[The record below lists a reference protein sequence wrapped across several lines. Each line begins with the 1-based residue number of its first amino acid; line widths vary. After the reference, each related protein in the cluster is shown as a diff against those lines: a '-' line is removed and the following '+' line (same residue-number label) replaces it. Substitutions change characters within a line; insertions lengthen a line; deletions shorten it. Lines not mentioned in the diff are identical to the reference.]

1 MTITNGRQQARP
13 DVRIIVCTDE
23 YGCGRWYHRG
33 RAADDVLKEL
43 QEAVDHPGDSRAQV
57 TTAGC
62 ILGCTFGPRFDVIR
76 TWSGEKVL
84 YGSISGPAAIT
95 RRGRVNFAVIPD
107 DLEQMVADH
116 LPETAIPTEAI
127 NGSGRSINLNLLRE
141 ILLDCSRGIDG
152 SGMGLGEAVAMVHN
166 AAANVSIPMTL
177 SNLELVD
184 GNGQAGGRGDIA
196 VLVTDGDGRVAL
208 QLSRIR
214 QVEFLHRTLGNG
226 MPSYAVWLR
235 DGDLET
241 VYRIYLR
248 RSENED
254 NNPLRHALFMALVEK
269 YGSVVNLEEDE
280 KR

>member
-1 MTITNGRQQARP
+1 MAITNSRQQVRP

-43 QEAVDHPGDSRAQV
+43 HDAVDPLDDSRVQV

-62 ILGCTFGPRFDVIR
+62 ILGCTFGPRLDVVR
-76 TWSGEKVL
+76 RWSGEKIL
-84 YGSISGPAAIT
+84 YGSISGAATVT
-95 RRGRVNFAVIPD
+95 RRGGVNFAAIPD
-107 DLEQMVADH
+107 DLEQMVADN
-116 LPETAIPTEAI
+116 LPETAIPTEVI
-127 NGSGRSINLNLLRE
+127 NASSRSTNLNLLRQ

-152 SGMGLGEAVAMVHN
+152 GGMGLNEAVVIVHN
-166 AAANVSIPMTL
+166 EAASVSIPSTL
-177 SNLELVD
+177 SNLEMVD
-184 GNGQAGGRGDIA
+184 GNGQVAESGDIA

-214 QVEFLHRTLGNG
+214 QLEFLRRTFENG
-226 MPSYAVWLR
+226 MPSYAIWLR

-248 RSENED
+248 RSDDED
-254 NNPLRHALFMALVEK
+254 SNPLRHALFMALVEK
-269 YGSVVNLEEDE
+269 YGSVVNLEEE
-280 KR
+280 

>member
-1 MTITNGRQQARP
+1 MAITNSRQQVRP

-43 QEAVDHPGDSRAQV
+43 HDAVDPLDDSRVQV

-62 ILGCTFGPRFDVIR
+62 ILGCTFGPRLDVVR
-76 TWSGEKVL
+76 RWSGEKVL
-84 YGSISGPAAIT
+84 YGSISGAATVT
-95 RRGRVNFAVIPD
+95 RRGRVNFAAIPD
-107 DLEQMVADH
+107 ELEQMVADN
-116 LPETAIPTEAI
+116 LPETAIPTEVI
-127 NGSGRSINLNLLRE
+127 NAGSRSTNLNLLRQ

-152 SGMGLGEAVAMVHN
+152 GGMGLNEAVVIVHN
-166 AAANVSIPMTL
+166 EAASVSIPSTL
-177 SNLELVD
+177 SNLEMVD
-184 GNGQAGGRGDIA
+184 GNGQVAESGDIA

-214 QVEFLHRTLGNG
+214 QLEFLRRTFENG
-226 MPSYAVWLR
+226 MPSYAIWLR

-248 RSENED
+248 RSDDED
-254 NNPLRHALFMALVEK
+254 SNPLRHALFMALVEK
-269 YGSVVNLEEDE
+269 YGSVVNLEEE
-280 KR
+280 

>member
-1 MTITNGRQQARP
+1 MTTANGLQPARP

-23 YGCGRWYHRG
+23 YGCGRWYYRG

-43 QEAVDHPGDSRAQV
+43 RKAVSCPGNSRAQV

-62 ILGCTFGPRFDVIR
+62 ILGCAFGPRFDVVR
-76 TWSGEKVL
+76 RWSGEKVL
-84 YGSISGPAAIT
+84 YGSIAGAATIT
-95 RRGRVNFAVIPD
+95 RRGRVNFTPIPD
-107 DLEQMVADH
+107 DLEQIVADH
-116 LPETAIPTEAI
+116 LPDTAAPMETI
-127 NGSGRSINLNLLRE
+127 NAGGRSTNLNLLRR

-152 SGMGLGEAVAMVHN
+152 GGAGLGEAVVMVHN
-166 AAANVSIPMTL
+166 ATASASIPATL

-184 GNGQAGGRGDIA
+184 GNGQADERGDIA

-214 QVEFLHRTLGNG
+214 QLEFLRRTLGNG
-226 MPSYAVWLR
+226 MPGYAIWLR

-254 NNPLRHALFMALVEK
+254 SNPLRHAMFMALAEK
-269 YGSVVNLEEDE
+269 YGSVVNLEEE
-280 KR
+280 

>member
-1 MTITNGRQQARP
+1 MAITNSRQQVRP

-43 QEAVDHPGDSRAQV
+43 HDAVDPLDDSRVQV

-62 ILGCTFGPRFDVIR
+62 ILGCTFGPRLDVVR
-76 TWSGEKVL
+76 RWSGEKVL
-84 YGSISGPAAIT
+84 YGSITGAATVT
-95 RRGRVNFAVIPD
+95 RRGRVNFAAIPD
-107 DLEQMVADH
+107 DLEQMVADN
-116 LPETAIPTEAI
+116 LPETAIPTEVI
-127 NGSGRSINLNLLRE
+127 NAGSRSTNLNLLRQ

-152 SGMGLGEAVAMVHN
+152 GGMGLNEAVVIVHN
-166 AAANVSIPMTL
+166 EAASVSIPSTL
-177 SNLELVD
+177 SNLEMVD
-184 GNGQAGGRGDIA
+184 GNGQVAESGDIA

-214 QVEFLHRTLGNG
+214 QLEFLRRTFENG
-226 MPSYAVWLR
+226 MPSYAIWLR

-248 RSENED
+248 RSDDED
-254 NNPLRHALFMALVEK
+254 SNPLRHALFMALVEK
-269 YGSVVNLEEDE
+269 YGSVVNLEEE
-280 KR
+280 

>member
-13 DVRIIVCTDE
+13 DVHIVVCTDE

-33 RAADDVLKEL
+33 RAADDVLQEL
-43 QEAVDHPGDSRAQV
+43 QEAANHLGDSRAQV

-62 ILGCTFGPRFDVIR
+62 ILGCTFGPRFDVVR
-76 TWSGEKVL
+76 RWSGEKVL
-84 YGSISGPAAIT
+84 YGSISGTATVT
-95 RRGRVNFAVIPD
+95 RRGRVSFAPIPD

-116 LPETAIPTEAI
+116 LPETAIPTETI
-127 NGSGRSINLNLLRE
+127 NGSSRSINLNRLRQ
-141 ILLDCSRGIDG
+141 ILLDCSRGVDG
-152 SGMGLGEAVAMVHN
+152 SGVGLSEAVVMVHN

-177 SNLELVD
+177 SNLELAD
-184 GNGQAGGRGDIA
+184 GNGQADEQGDIA

-214 QVEFLHRTLGNG
+214 QLEFLHRTLGNG
-226 MPSYAVWLR
+226 MPSYAIWLR

-248 RSENED
+248 RSENAD
-254 NNPLRHALFMALVEK
+254 SNPLRHALFMALVEK
-269 YGSVVNLEEDE
+269 YGSVVNLEEE
-280 KR
+280 

>member
-1 MTITNGRQQARP
+1 MAITNSRQQVRP

-43 QEAVDHPGDSRAQV
+43 HDAVDPLDDSRVQV

-62 ILGCTFGPRFDVIR
+62 ILGCTFGPRLDVVR
-76 TWSGEKVL
+76 RWSGEKVL
-84 YGSISGPAAIT
+84 YGSISGAATVT
-95 RRGRVNFAVIPD
+95 RRGRVNFAAIPD
-107 DLEQMVADH
+107 DLEQMVADN
-116 LPETAIPTEAI
+116 LPETAIPTEVI
-127 NGSGRSINLNLLRE
+127 NASSRSTNLNLLRQ

-152 SGMGLGEAVAMVHN
+152 GGMGLNEAVVIVHN
-166 AAANVSIPMTL
+166 EAASVSIPSTL
-177 SNLELVD
+177 SNLEMVD
-184 GNGQAGGRGDIA
+184 GNGQVAESGDIA

-214 QVEFLHRTLGNG
+214 QLEFLRRTFENG
-226 MPSYAVWLR
+226 MPSYAIWLR

-248 RSENED
+248 RSDDED
-254 NNPLRHALFMALVEK
+254 SNPLRHALFMALVEK
-269 YGSVVNLEEDE
+269 YGSVVNLEEE
-280 KR
+280 

>member
-1 MTITNGRQQARP
+1 MAITNSRQQVRP

-43 QEAVDHPGDSRAQV
+43 HDAVDPLDDSRVQV

-62 ILGCTFGPRFDVIR
+62 ILGCTFGPRLDVVR
-76 TWSGEKVL
+76 RWSGEKVL
-84 YGSISGPAAIT
+84 YGSISGAATVT
-95 RRGRVNFAVIPD
+95 RRGRVNFAAIPD
-107 DLEQMVADH
+107 DLEQMVADN
-116 LPETAIPTEAI
+116 LPETAIPTEVI
-127 NGSGRSINLNLLRE
+127 NAGSRSTNLNLLRQ

-152 SGMGLGEAVAMVHN
+152 GGMGLNEAVVIVHN
-166 AAANVSIPMTL
+166 EAASVSIPSTL
-177 SNLELVD
+177 SNLEMVD
-184 GNGQAGGRGDIA
+184 GNGQVAESGDIA

-214 QVEFLHRTLGNG
+214 QLEFLRRTFENG
-226 MPSYAVWLR
+226 MPSYAIWLR

-248 RSENED
+248 RSDDED
-254 NNPLRHALFMALVEK
+254 SNPLRHALFMALVEK
-269 YGSVVNLEEDE
+269 YGSVVNLEEE
-280 KR
+280 